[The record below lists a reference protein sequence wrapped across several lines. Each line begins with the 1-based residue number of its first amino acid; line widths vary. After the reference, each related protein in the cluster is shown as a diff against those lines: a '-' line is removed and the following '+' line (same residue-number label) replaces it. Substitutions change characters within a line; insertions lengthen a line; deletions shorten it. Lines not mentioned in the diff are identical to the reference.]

1 MNSAAVKRIMKELT
15 ELHQQNSTLFSAL
28 PLEDN
33 LFEWHFTIRGPRDT
47 EFSGGI
53 YHGRILLPHD
63 YPLKPPDIIFLTPN
77 GRFEVGKKVCLTI
90 SSYHT
95 ETWLPSWSIR
105 TALLAI
111 IGFMPTPGTG
121 IGSLEWP
128 KERRMEL
135 AKKSLDFKCPKC
147 GSHNRHALPDEDKNE
162 QIEFEGMNNIV
173 IDQKAIDEKNK
184 ETNNNNNQYNNTEGG
199 NGNDKTNIIKVDTN
213 GEQNQNNQ
221 ESNSSTHRTYVGI
234 DPTIQ
239 QEIQFK
245 FITKVTPKTKLQKC
259 LEWTDTIIGCI
270 VVIIVF
276 LVLKKI
282 FM

>member
-15 ELHQQNSTLFSAL
+15 EMHQQKSTLFTAL

-47 EFSGGI
+47 EFYGGV

-135 AKKSLDFKCPKC
+135 AKKSLDFRCPKC
-147 GSHNRHALPDEDKNE
+147 GSHNRTALPEEDENE
-162 QIEFEGMNNIV
+162 HLNIEGINNII
-173 IDQKAIDEKNK
+173 IDTKATEEKNR
-184 ETNNNNNQYNNTEGG
+184 ELTNNEEYNNNNED
-199 NGNDKTNIIKVDTN
+199 DKHIIKEDLNKEDTKVN
-213 GEQNQNNQ
+213 EAPVQDQTQNQNRTNQ
-221 ESNSSTHRTYVGI
+221 QPQENFQFNFIRTA
-234 DPTIQ
+234 P
-239 QEIQFK
+239 
-245 FITKVTPKTKLQKC
+245 TPKTKLQKMI
-259 LEWTDTIIGCI
+259 EWMDTIIGCF
-270 VVIIVF
+270 VVLIVF

-282 FM
+282 FI